1 MTPAELFDERGPE
14 ANNRR
19 AGEFETQLDAMA
31 ATLGWRPV
39 CHNVDV
45 FIKNDGSNPSRGI
58 DALWSLEN
66 PQTGQKDGILGE
78 AKVHKNQAG
87 LSALQEELQT
97 LHDKM
102 TRFSDRQ
109 SFAANEYIRK
119 HVDAIRWGLLAHR
132 TAPWD
137 PVKASDALRS
147 VALQALHRIANVTTI
162 VFAGP
167 DVLESL
173 ADCVLLRPGGGDP
186 LTPESFYWPAYED
199 ADAVWANCC
208 PPHQLG
214 EGMLAYKTADDRT
227 VLWFRDT
234 LTVADMSHIKDIAFE
249 WRLDVNVV
257 VFSGLSRTAWGL
269 LPDAWRNTADSANTR
284 RTGTLP
290 SSVQARDL
298 TYASMNRFDDAWPV
312 QEAV

>member
-19 AGEFETQLDAMA
+19 SGEFEAQLDAMA
-31 ATLGWRPV
+31 RTLGWTTV

-66 PQTGQKDGILGE
+66 PQTGQKDGILAE
-78 AKVHKNQAG
+78 AKVHRKQSP
-87 LSALQEELQT
+87 LSTLQEEFQI

-102 TRFSDRQ
+102 TDFSNRQ
-109 SFAANEYIRK
+109 AFSSNEYIRK

-132 TAPWD
+132 TSPWD
-137 PVKASDALRS
+137 PARASDALRS
-147 VALQALHRIANVTTI
+147 VELQALHRIAHVTTI

-186 LTPESFYWPAYED
+186 LTPALFYWPAYEE

-208 PPHQLG
+208 PPQQLG

-227 VLWFRDT
+227 VLWLRDT
-234 LTVADMSHIKDIAFE
+234 LTVADMSHLKDIAFE
-249 WRLDVNVV
+249 WRLGVSVI
-257 VFSGLSRTAWGL
+257 VFSELSRSAWGL
-269 LPDAWRNTADSANTR
+269 LPDAWRNTAESTKTR

-290 SSVQARDL
+290 DSVQARGL

-312 QEAV
+312 QEAL